1 MFLLWVM
8 FVFEHEADLGRPRYV
23 NRLAERP
30 RPIAGGSGGG
40 RVDTPAFAR
49 AQAQV
54 VLEEAAKIRDDLDG
68 TGDTVGARR
77 IRGCAEVQPL
87 GSQRER
93 AARTG
98 RLGGRRAPARRRRG
112 AVVAERETAVAPE
125 HARLDDLPRPD
136 IPPPHA

>member
-30 RPIAGGSGGG
+30 RPIAGGSGVG
-40 RVDTPAFAR
+40 RVDTQDLAR
-49 AQAQV
+49 AQAHV
-54 VLEEAAKIRDDLDG
+54 VLDDGAEIRDELDG

-112 AVVAERETAVAPE
+112 AVVAERETADPPE
-125 HARLDDLPRPD
+125 HTRLAGLPRPAL
-136 IPPPHA
+136 H